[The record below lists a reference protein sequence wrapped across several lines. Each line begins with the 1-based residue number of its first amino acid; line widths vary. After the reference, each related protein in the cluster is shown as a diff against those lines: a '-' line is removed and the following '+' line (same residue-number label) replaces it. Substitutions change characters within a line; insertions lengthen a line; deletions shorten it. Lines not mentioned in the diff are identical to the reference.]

1 MDSSD
6 SDSDSQTEIR
16 QVLDVTKI
24 EQWQPL
30 VTKIKFPFLVSKI
43 PPIPFC
49 TVDRRSRNKFRRGV
63 KSTKFAIADCGS
75 EEEKTKF
82 YRNLSHT
89 SRNYGLEISYGSHSK
104 LWDTRT
110 PQLAPILNSCACNT
124 PVNPNSPILE
134 LSLHSAARRT

>member
-1 MDSSD
+1 MLALRLTAPMYGVRSGKRFETYHIRHPQTVT
-6 SDSDSQTEIR
+6 QTEIR

-104 LWDTRT
+104 LWPT
-110 PQLAPILNSCACNT
+110 PSSGLRWVWSEGAL
-124 PVNPNSPILE
+124 
-134 LSLHSAARRT
+134 R

>member
-1 MDSSD
+1 MT
-6 SDSDSQTEIR
+6 QTEIR

-63 KSTKFAIADCGS
+63 KSTKFAIAGAKRKKRNFIEICHTQVEITAS
-75 EEEKTKF
+75 KF
-82 YRNLSHT
+82 SMAAIRNS
-89 SRNYGLEISYGSHSK
+89 GQ
-104 LWDTRT
+104 
-110 PQLAPILNSCACNT
+110 PQSVRVSNLLLVSFPLVLFPCCVSIMMFSVYPSTLTVLVAYM
-124 PVNPNSPILE
+124 
-134 LSLHSAARRT
+134 

>member
-1 MDSSD
+1 MT
-6 SDSDSQTEIR
+6 QTEIR
-16 QVLDVTKI
+16 QVLDVTKM

-30 VTKIKFPFLVSKI
+30 VTKLKGGIKFPFLVSKI

-49 TVDRRSRNKFRRGV
+49 RSSLMEQIPKRGE
-63 KSTKFAIADCGS
+63 IHEICHCGS

-104 LWDTRT
+104 LWDTPRLDLT
-110 PQLAPILNSCACNT
+110 
-124 PVNPNSPILE
+124 
-134 LSLHSAARRT
+134 